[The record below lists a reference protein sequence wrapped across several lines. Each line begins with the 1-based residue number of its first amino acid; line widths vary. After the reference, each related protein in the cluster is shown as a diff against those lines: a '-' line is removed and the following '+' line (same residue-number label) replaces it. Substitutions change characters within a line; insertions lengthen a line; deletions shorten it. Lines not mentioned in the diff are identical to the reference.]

1 MWLGERNRLLDSR
14 LRGNDRKGELMS
26 AFDDLFSTPAMSAVF
41 ADSARLQGMLDFEA
55 ALARAQA
62 KLGVIPQVEATCIAL
77 CCKADDFDLDGIAQA
92 ASADGNHAI
101 STVRQLTQRVAA
113 VDAEAA
119 RYVHWGATS
128 QDAIDTGLVL
138 QLRAAFAL
146 LTSELDRLVAACA
159 TQAQTHRLT
168 PMAGRTWLQKATPIS
183 FGLKIAGWLSALL
196 RQRERLKQLQARVLV
211 LQFGG
216 AAGSLSAL
224 GADGLPVA
232 KALAEELSLTLPDG
246 PWHAQRDRIAETGCA
261 LALLCGTLGKIA
273 RDVSLLMQSE
283 VGEVFEPAAAGKGG
297 SSAMPHKRNPVG
309 CSIALAAAMRAP
321 GLAATL
327 LSAMPQEHERGL
339 GNWPAEWE
347 TLPELFRL
355 AAASLEQMNG
365 VVSGLEVNAERMR
378 EHLDDHFGLIY
389 AEAAMMRLAPKLGR
403 AEAHALVQQLSQR
416 ALSQRLPLR
425 QVLSEDSRASA
436 ALTPADLD
444 DIFDPVQALGAAGEL
459 VDRVLI
465 SVQSLGLKSGEH

>member
-1 MWLGERNRLLDSR
+1 MPA
-14 LRGNDRKGELMS
+14 S
-26 AFDDLFSTPAMSAVF
+26 AFDALFSTPAMSALF
-41 ADSARLQGMLDFEA
+41 ADAARLQGMLDFEA

-62 KLGVIPQVEATCIAL
+62 GLGLIPE
-77 CCKADDFDLDGIAQA
+77 QA
-92 ASADGNHAI
+92 ASVISACCRFDQFDLSSIARAAAADGNHAI
-101 STVRQLTQRVAA
+101 PTLHQLTQRVAA

-138 QLRAAFAL
+138 QLRAAFASI
-146 LTSELDRLVAACA
+146 TSELDRLITACA
-159 TQAQTHRLT
+159 GQARQHRLT
-168 PMAGRTWLQKATPIS
+168 PMAGRTWLQQATPIS
-183 FGLKIAGWLSALL
+183 FGLKVAGWLSALL
-196 RQRERLKQLQARVLV
+196 RQRERLAQIQSRVLV

-216 AAGSLSAL
+216 GAGSLSAL
-224 GADGLPVA
+224 GTDGLPVA
-232 KALAEELSLTLPDG
+232 KALAEELSLTLPDV

-273 RDVSLLMQSE
+273 RDVSLSMQSE
-283 VGEVFEPAAAGKGG
+283 VGELLEPAAAGKGG

-309 CSIALAAAMRAP
+309 CSIALAAATRAP
-321 GLAATL
+321 GLASTL

-355 AAASLEQMNG
+355 AAASLEQMNL
-365 VVSGLEVNAERMR
+365 VVLSLEVNAERMR
-378 EHLDDHFGLIY
+378 EHLDDQFGVIY
-389 AEAAMMRLAPKLGR
+389 AEAAMMRLAQKLGR

-425 QVLSEDSRASA
+425 QVLAADARALA
-436 ALTPADLD
+436 VLTTADLD
-444 DIFDPVQALGAAGEL
+444 SIFDPGQALGAAGEL
-459 VDRVLI
+459 VDRVLA
-465 SVQSLGLKSGEH
+465 SVDALKK